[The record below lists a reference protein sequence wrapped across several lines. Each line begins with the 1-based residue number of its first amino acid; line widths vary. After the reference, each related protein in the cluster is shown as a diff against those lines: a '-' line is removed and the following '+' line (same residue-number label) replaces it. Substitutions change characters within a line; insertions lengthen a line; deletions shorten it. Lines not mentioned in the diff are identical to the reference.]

1 MLHIFSGLSERM
13 PHLSRIG
20 RYSLHNLNKEH
31 KTSEVGQLKTLRA
44 LVHVFSAVVTGIT
57 VLAAAAALFIW
68 LLRIA
73 GTEVYIVRS
82 ASMEPALSAGDLAVV
97 DRRLCEPEIGDI
109 IAYTLEDNVVAHR
122 VCAASASGFQ
132 TRGDANDAADAG
144 IVDRSRVIGTVIGRI
159 GAAGYLLSE
168 IQRIGPAA
176 AALFLM
182 GLNLVSF
189 GLESAAGTVKTACRA
204 EKTGQETDKKQ
215 FGKQMTQ
222 AAGRG

>member
-1 MLHIFSGLSERM
+1 M

-132 TRGDANDAADAG
+132 TRGDANDTADAG
-144 IVDRSRVIGTVIGRI
+144 LVDRSRVVGTVIGKI

-189 GLESAAGTVKTACRA
+189 GLEGAAGALRRYTEQRK
-204 EKTGQETDKKQ
+204 QDKKQ
-215 FGKQMTQ
+215 FKKQFKKQYEKQITQTGKK
-222 AAGRG
+222 G

>member
-1 MLHIFSGLSERM
+1 M
-13 PHLSRIG
+13 
-20 RYSLHNLNKEH
+20 
-31 KTSEVGQLKTLRA
+31 KTLRA

-57 VLAAAAALFIW
+57 ILAAAAALLIW

-97 DRRLCEPEIGDI
+97 DRRLSEPEIGDI

-122 VCAASASGFQ
+122 VCAASSAGFQ

-144 IVDRSRVIGTVIGRI
+144 LVDRSRVIGTVIGRI
-159 GAAGYLLSE
+159 GEAGYLLSE

-182 GLNLVSF
+182 GMNLVSF
-189 GLESAAGTVKTACRA
+189 GLESAADTLKTAGRA
-204 EKTGQETDKKQ
+204 EKTGQETGKKQ
-215 FGKQMTQ
+215 IRNSLGN
-222 AAGRG
+222 R